1 MKKWVHYS
9 LYNSHTQDFVLAQ
22 RDYRENFTRK
32 IRTRAKN
39 HDPLKT
45 GGSST
50 ICVLLLVLAF
60 TVLLFYLDVQKYLN
74 IPEYVFTRYE
84 QISTAMKC
92 VTLLLKI
99 GSRQSQRLEEKSVS
113 RASGIL
119 EVELLLVGMKVVY
132 PQVLFRGGRQPFRGN
147 NREWYPREA
156 SGRARGLRVLERMV
170 IMERCILTMFITE
183 GARRH
188 NSLSA
193 LRAFLSWNFS
203 RRGLQ
208 ILARCIRVIE
218 WQCPTVRF
226 EILCF

>member
-1 MKKWVHYS
+1 MFKSIPIFLSMCLWANFYRGEMC
-9 LYNSHTQDFVLAQ
+9 DFVAE
-22 RDYRENFTRK
+22 DWK
-32 IRTRAKN
+32 SASN
-39 HDPLKT
+39 HK
-45 GGSST
+45 
-50 ICVLLLVLAF
+50 
-60 TVLLFYLDVQKYLN
+60 
-74 IPEYVFTRYE
+74 
-84 QISTAMKC
+84 
-92 VTLLLKI
+92 
-99 GSRQSQRLEEKSVS
+99 GSRRRVFRAPVACSRL
-113 RASGIL
+113 RIL
-119 EVELLLVGMKVVY
+119 LIGMKVVY

-170 IMERCILTMFITE
+170 ITERCILTMFITE

-218 WQCPTVRF
+218 WQCPTIKL

>member
-1 MKKWVHYS
+1 VVAALFVFYCSTCIYCSTVLFRCSKVSQYSWVCVYV
-9 LYNSHTQDFVLAQ
+9 LWANFYRDEMCDFVAE
-22 RDYRENFTRK
+22 DWK
-32 IRTRAKN
+32 SASN
-39 HDPLKT
+39 HK
-45 GGSST
+45 
-50 ICVLLLVLAF
+50 
-60 TVLLFYLDVQKYLN
+60 
-74 IPEYVFTRYE
+74 
-84 QISTAMKC
+84 
-92 VTLLLKI
+92 
-99 GSRQSQRLEEKSVS
+99 GSRRRVF
-113 RASGIL
+113 RALGIL

-208 ILARCIRVIE
+208 TLARCIRVIE
-218 WQCPTVRF
+218 WQCPTIKF
-226 EILCF
+226 EILYF